1 MILVIIMVSS
11 MSIVSL
17 AKTDSGVEGFVHAK
31 QIYVEVEKDAGD
43 LNRLASG
50 GTSGIYSSTQVI
62 REDLIRQLQNKV
74 YISPRRSTTSTAWEY
89 LPGFVVYN
97 QQKSDYCGLACV
109 QTALRYV
116 YGTVVQ
122 QADLEVGCG
131 YVEDEGTTVPG
142 LYDYFYRDHPALQY
156 LMVKD
161 YVGIDLMKDCLS
173 DAIETYDRP
182 AIIGLYCSTEN
193 GWLYT
198 LLGHAVTVYGARA
211 DQAYY
216 ALGDPWIGYINS
228 GITDRPWTYPKSADD
243 LFEAYDLLDYGLIY

>member
-1 MILVIIMVSS
+1 MILVIIMVGS
-11 MSIVSL
+11 MSIVSV
-17 AKTDSGVEGFVHAK
+17 AKTDSKLEGFVHAE

-43 LNRLASG
+43 MNRLASR
-50 GTSGIYSSTQVI
+50 GTSGIYSSAQEI
-62 REDLIRQLQNKV
+62 REELLRQVQDKV

-97 QQKSDYCGLACV
+97 QQKSDYCGLACI
-109 QTALRYV
+109 QTVLRYK
-116 YGTVVQ
+116 YNIVVQ
-122 QADLEVGCG
+122 QADLEDYCG
-131 YVEDEGTTVPG
+131 YVEGRGTTIPR
-142 LYDYFYRDHPALQY
+142 LYDYLYYNHSALQY

-193 GWLYT
+193 GWLYS
-198 LLGHAVTVYGARA
+198 LVGHAVTVYGARA

-228 GITDRPWTYPKSADD
+228 GITDIPWTYPKSADD